1 MVCYRLFLYQ
11 AFFVVN
17 TSWIFVV
24 ADCKAILVH
33 LNIRMCKYTIV
44 WLKTYFYTIKRVC
57 HYRASF
63 PRFRYHSVC
72 TQCVWSVHV
81 SVCSVCVGVVC
92 VWKVCMSVSVGICGV
107 SLWSVTSAWGM
118 YLWCFWVK
126 CVHVCVKGFTS
137 VWSVCLES
145 VHICVDCVHLW
156 SVCELLSVPGVECV
170 PVWCVCVECVQ
181 LYVCGMEC
189 VD

>member
-107 SLWSVTSAWGM
+107 SLWSVLRLRGVCICGVSGWSVCMSVWRG
-118 YLWCFWVK
+118 LHLCG
-126 CVHVCVKGFTS
+126 VCVWKVCTS
-137 VWSVCLES
+137 VWIVC
-145 VHICVDCVHLW
+145 IC
-156 SVCELLSVPGVECV
+156 G
-170 PVWCVCVECVQ
+170 VCVNC
-181 LYVCGMEC
+181 
-189 VD
+189 

>member
-1 MVCYRLFLYQ
+1 MSLQSFLSTISVPQRLY
-11 AFFVVN
+11 
-17 TSWIFVV
+17 T
-24 ADCKAILVH
+24 
-33 LNIRMCKYTIV
+33 MCV
-44 WLKTYFYTIKRVC
+44 ECARVC
-57 HYRASF
+57 
-63 PRFRYHSVC
+63 V
-72 TQCVWSVHV
+72 QCVRRCCVCVESVHV
-81 SVCSVCVGVVC
+81 RECGHL
-92 VWKVCMSVSVGICGV
+92 WSVSVKC
-107 SLWSVTSAWGM
+107 VTSAWGM

-137 VWSVCLES
+137 VWSVFLES

-181 LYVCGMEC
+181 LYVCGMEY